1 LISSQQPREV
11 ARWKSALQE
20 LKDENLIEDRG
31 YKGEIFRITNLGY
44 QIADM
49 IEL

>member
-1 LISSQQPREV
+1 M
-11 ARWKSALQE
+11 ARWKSAIQE
-20 LKDENLIEDRG
+20 LENEDLIEDRG
-31 YKGEIFRITNLGY
+31 YKGEVFRITNLGY